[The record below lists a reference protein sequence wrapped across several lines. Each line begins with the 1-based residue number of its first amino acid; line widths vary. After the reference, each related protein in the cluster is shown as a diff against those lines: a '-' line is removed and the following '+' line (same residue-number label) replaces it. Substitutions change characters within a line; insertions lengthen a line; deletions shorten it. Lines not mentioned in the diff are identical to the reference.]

1 MIQEPDE
8 NNSVKKKKK
17 SIFRTVFLKDLLRH
31 LSKRNKFYISR
42 ITKAKVLPCQSKRR
56 DSNPFTMNAISKL

>member
-17 SIFRTVFLKDLLRH
+17 KYFQNCFLKG
-31 LSKRNKFYISR
+31 SAEAS
-42 ITKAKVLPCQSKRR
+42 VQEE
-56 DSNPFTMNAISKL
+56 